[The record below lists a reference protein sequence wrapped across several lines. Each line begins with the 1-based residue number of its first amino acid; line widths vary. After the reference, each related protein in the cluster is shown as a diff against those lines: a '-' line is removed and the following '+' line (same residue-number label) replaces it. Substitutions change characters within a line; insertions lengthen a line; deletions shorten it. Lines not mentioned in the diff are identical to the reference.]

1 MIILISNEK
10 NDTMTE
16 SKTKQVEDGINTENL
31 SQPTPHPPEEH
42 RKWGVR
48 AYLGDWWEFQY
59 QHMYFLWYLFNIA
72 RKLMIP

>member
-1 MIILISNEK
+1 MKILPGIRPFFLIIQLKVMIILISNEK

-42 RKWGVR
+42 RK
-48 AYLGDWWEFQY
+48 
-59 QHMYFLWYLFNIA
+59 
-72 RKLMIP
+72 